1 MVVDALAHPGVRGPG
16 SLPGRGKA
24 QASLVLGII
33 GSVLGILAVPLLCA
47 VGAVTLASLAFQDMD
62 AAGVTRQT
70 PGSGRGMAVAGL
82 ALGIVAMAVW
92 IPVLLVVAIVSEA

>member
-1 MVVDALAHPGVRGPG
+1 MDALAHPGVRGPE
-16 SLPGRGKA
+16 SILGRGKA

-33 GSVLGILAVPLLCA
+33 GAVLGILAVPLLCS
-47 VGAVTLASLAFQDMD
+47 VGAITLASLAFQEMD
-62 AAGVTRQT
+62 AAGVTHQT

-92 IPVLLVVAIVSEA
+92 IPVVIVAAILSEA